1 MLLLSCKQESKKT
14 SKIVKESQMGNL
26 LSITQQDNN
35 EDELLS
41 NNFNY
46 HELNYKND

>member
-1 MLLLSCKQESKKT
+1 MQESKKM
-14 SKIVKESQMGNL
+14 SKIMKESQMGNL

-35 EDELLS
+35 EGEPLS

>member
-1 MLLLSCKQESKKT
+1 MQESKKM

-26 LSITQQDNN
+26 LSVTHQDNN
-35 EDELLS
+35 EDEPLS
-41 NNFNY
+41 NIFNY